1 MLAYLVLSRESL
13 CFSLIMNLRTSSS
26 ETSGSFSS
34 FLAGAEAPQ
43 GMVTSVG
50 GSQELLRVAA
60 EDWRTGALRTDWEEE
75 RGGSERSLVNV
86 RCCRGHCGKLTLASP
101 DCLTA

>member
-50 GSQELLRVAA
+50 SEWLRVAA
-60 EDWRTGALRTDWEEE
+60 EEWRTGALRTDWEEE

>member
-50 GSQELLRVAA
+50 SEWLRLLQ
-60 EDWRTGALRTDWEEE
+60 RTGGLE
-75 RGGSERSLVNV
+75 L
-86 RCCRGHCGKLTLASP
+86 
-101 DCLTA
+101 

>member
-50 GSQELLRVAA
+50 RAQSGC
-60 EDWRTGALRTDWEEE
+60 D
-75 RGGSERSLVNV
+75 
-86 RCCRGHCGKLTLASP
+86 CCRGLEDWSSEDRLGGGERRE
-101 DCLTA
+101 